1 MAHHEPEITLGESNA
16 SYTTEELYQALFE
29 QAGDGIFIADAT
41 GRYIKVNRRGCEML
55 GYTLE
60 ELQTL
65 TLSDLL
71 PAEDKIAD
79 PLRLDDLRAGKSILK
94 ERRLL
99 CKDGRP
105 LPVEISAQILSNGH
119 LLGIVRD
126 ISERKQA
133 EEERL
138 SHLHLLES
146 NERRYRE
153 IFENVSD
160 VIFLLDV
167 TEDGRFLHA
176 GANPAAERALGATAA
191 ETRGKTLAEL
201 LSPANA
207 ADLTRECQRC
217 VDTGTA
223 LEYIQSGLSS
233 FAKGYLYLRTKLL
246 PIRDGEG
253 RIYRIVGITEDI
265 TARQQIEELRHKQEQ
280 EFRALVENSPD
291 FIGRYD
297 REARVV
303 YVNPALERL
312 FSRPMVE
319 LVGKTAVDISP
330 GVKGAQYFHSMVQG
344 ALSTGLPVETEIA
357 VADAAGQKPFYHHLR
372 FIPERDA
379 KGETTSVLFIG
390 RDITPQKEAEIMQAQ
405 LGARLRQSQKLES
418 IGQLASGVAH
428 DFNNLLTVILGY
440 TELLKYKIAS
450 DEGAQRDLEQIH
462 RASER
467 AATLTRQLLAFS
479 RQQMLTPVVL
489 DLNAL
494 ITDLHKMVG
503 RLIREDIVLSVVL
516 QPELC
521 PIKAD
526 PSQIEQ
532 VLMNLIVNAHDA
544 MPTGGQ
550 LTIETKNIYLDEQ
563 YAQTHFEVAVGSYVM
578 VSVTDTGQGMD
589 KATQARIFEP
599 FFTTKEQGRGTG
611 LGLATV
617 YGIIKQSGGD
627 ISVYSEPGHGTTFK
641 IYLPVTADTAVTP
654 PPFSTSPARFH
665 ENTETI
671 LMVEDDDLVYGLV
684 QRTLKEVGYTLME
697 ARTGSEGLSI
707 ARQHQGKIDLLLTDV
722 VMPQM
727 SGRELAGQLQT
738 IHPEMKVL
746 FMSGY
751 TNDVVVRHGLLTT
764 KNEFLPKPFSSGQL
778 TAKVRE
784 VLDK

>member
-1 MAHHEPEITLGESNA
+1 
-16 SYTTEELYQALFE
+16 
-29 QAGDGIFIADAT
+29 
-41 GRYIKVNRRGCEML
+41 
-55 GYTLE
+55 
-60 ELQTL
+60 
-65 TLSDLL
+65 
-71 PAEDKIAD
+71 
-79 PLRLDDLRAGKSILK
+79 
-94 ERRLL
+94 
-99 CKDGRP
+99 
-105 LPVEISAQILSNGH
+105 
-119 LLGIVRD
+119 
-126 ISERKQA
+126 
-133 EEERL
+133 
-138 SHLHLLES
+138 
-146 NERRYRE
+146 
-153 IFENVSD
+153 
-160 VIFLLDV
+160 
-167 TEDGRFLHA
+167 
-176 GANPAAERALGATAA
+176 
-191 ETRGKTLAEL
+191 
-201 LSPANA
+201 
-207 ADLTRECQRC
+207 
-217 VDTGTA
+217 
-223 LEYIQSGLSS
+223 
-233 FAKGYLYLRTKLL
+233 
-246 PIRDGEG
+246 
-253 RIYRIVGITEDI
+253 
-265 TARQQIEELRHKQEQ
+265 
-280 EFRALVENSPD
+280 
-291 FIGRYD
+291 
-297 REARVV
+297 
-303 YVNPALERL
+303 
-312 FSRPMVE
+312 
-319 LVGKTAVDISP
+319 
-330 GVKGAQYFHSMVQG
+330 
-344 ALSTGLPVETEIA
+344 
-357 VADAAGQKPFYHHLR
+357 
-372 FIPERDA
+372 
-379 KGETTSVLFIG
+379 
-390 RDITPQKEAEIMQAQ
+390 MQAQ
-405 LGARLRQSQKLES
+405 LEARLRQSQKLES

-599 FFTTKEQGRGTG
+599 FFTTKEQSRGTG

-697 ARTGSEGLSI
+697 ARTGSEGLSL

-764 KNEFLPKPFSSGQL
+764 KIEFLPKPFSSGQL